1 MFYANISMNMKDN
14 TDRLLEAIEYPDR
27 FSDEELR
34 RMLEDNEIQELYKII
49 NKTSDALTET
59 KDPDIDTE
67 WECFVERHGKTVPLP
82 SESYSSI
89 RAFFSRNAAIL
100 ICMVGSLAVVAA
112 TIGIKYSITHPRK
125 ELQHQ
130 HRGDVISV
138 VAMSDCDEK
147 SDTVYD
153 SDIMP
158 IEPKTLIFKD
168 EPFIAVIRTI
178 AEYYGATVA
187 YDSDK
192 SKDLHLYFKWDQTL
206 SLKEIV
212 EQLNNFEQINIKLA
226 GNTLTIE

>member
-1 MFYANISMNMKDN
+1 MNMKDN

-34 RMLEDNEIQELYKII
+34 RMLEDSEIQELYKII
-49 NKTSDALTET
+49 NKTSDVLTET
-59 KDPDIDTE
+59 KDPDIDIE

-82 SESYSSI
+82 SGSYSSI
-89 RAFFSRNAAIL
+89 KAFFSRNAAAIL

-130 HRGDVISV
+130 HSGDVISV
-138 VAMSDCDEK
+138 VAMSDCNEK

-168 EPFIAVIRTI
+168 APMIAVIRTI
-178 AEYYGATVA
+178 AE
-187 YDSDK
+187 
-192 SKDLHLYFKWDQTL
+192 
-206 SLKEIV
+206 
-212 EQLNNFEQINIKLA
+212 
-226 GNTLTIE
+226 